1 MDLEYLLTAG
11 AFALAFVACDNT
23 TSATTE
29 GDEMIGQKGATTE
42 NTGSS
47 PKSSSSKGKISSSS
61 TAKSSS
67 SNEVFPDEDEY
78 DDILRI
84 GDDNTV
90 YATEC
95 SGDISQDHWHAYV
108 KETRNDL
115 ESVGTIDVTIE
126 GTTMTTIIEGS
137 ADMGSTEL
145 CAFFETISESDS
157 GETSE
162 NDEAF
167 GPAIEESLS
176 CDGGILN
183 VREKRIKKNITASDR
198 ALAYEESIVECRSY

>member
-1 MDLEYLLTAG
+1 MDLKYLLTAG
-11 AFALAFVACDNT
+11 ALALAFVACDNT
-23 TSATTE
+23 TSATTD
-29 GDEMIGQKGATTE
+29 GDAMIGQKGATTE
-42 NTGSS
+42 ETGSS

-61 TAKSSS
+61 
-67 SNEVFPDEDEY
+67 NEVLPDDDEDEVILQY
-78 DDILRI
+78 DDGAAIVSTKCTGEI
-84 GDDNTV
+84 TD
-90 YATEC
+90 
-95 SGDISQDHWHAYV
+95 DHWHAYV

-115 ESVGTIDVTIE
+115 ESVGTIDVSID

-167 GPAIEESLS
+167 GPATEESLS
-176 CDGGILN
+176 
-183 VREKRIKKNITASDR
+183 
-198 ALAYEESIVECRSY
+198 

>member
-1 MDLEYLLTAG
+1 MDLKYLLTAG
-11 AFALAFVACDNT
+11 ALALAFVACDNT

-42 NTGSS
+42 ETGSS

-61 TAKSSS
+61 
-67 SNEVFPDEDEY
+67 NEVLPDDDEDEVILQY
-78 DDILRI
+78 DD
-84 GDDNTV
+84 GDAIVSTKCTGEITD
-90 YATEC
+90 
-95 SGDISQDHWHAYV
+95 DHWYAYV
-108 KETRNDL
+108 KEINSDY

-126 GTTMTTIIEGS
+126 GTTMTTVIEGS

-198 ALAYEESIVECRSY
+198 ELAYEESIVECRSY